1 MKNLLSSGFTKKLV
15 SSNKFRDFKDNN
27 QDEKFGFSV
36 GLPKS
41 YSSKNWYQ
49 IVKILASTALT
60 ITTFF
65 SWSIATKA
73 SQWEN
78 LIATRMLELQQSEER
93 WISIDLSTQRLI
105 AWEGNKAVYAVIVST
120 GKASTPTRLGTFR
133 IYTKY
138 PTTRMTG
145 PGYDVPDVPYTM
157 YYDGGMAIHG
167 AYWHNMFGTP
177 VSHGCT
183 NVAVN
188 HAKWLFDWASVGTP
202 VVVHN

>member
-1 MKNLLSSGFTKKLV
+1 MKNLLSSKMTHKLSLSTKICDL
-15 SSNKFRDFKDNN
+15 KDNN
-27 QDEKFGFSV
+27 QGEKISLFVDLS
-36 GLPKS
+36 KS
-41 YSSKNWYQ
+41 YQ
-49 IVKILASTALT
+49 IFATIALT

-65 SWSIATKA
+65 SWSIPAQT
-73 SQWEN
+73 SQWEHI
-78 LIATRMLELQQSEER
+78 IATRMLELQQSGER

-105 AWEGNKAVYAVIVST
+105 AWEGNKAVYAIIVST

-133 IYTKY
+133 IQTKY
-138 PTTRMTG
+138 RAARMTG
-145 PGYDVPDVPYTM
+145 PGYDLPDVPYTM

-167 AYWHNMFGTP
+167 AYWHNSFGTP

-202 VVVHN
+202 VIVHN

>member
-1 MKNLLSSGFTKKLV
+1 MKNLLSSGFTDKLV
-15 SSNKFRDFKDNN
+15 SS
-27 QDEKFGFSV
+27 
-36 GLPKS
+36 
-41 YSSKNWYQ
+41 SSKNRYQ
-49 IVKILASTALT
+49 IVKIFASAALT

-65 SWSIATKA
+65 SWSIVTKA

-78 LIATRMLELQQSEER
+78 VIATRMLELQQSDER

-138 PTTRMTG
+138 RTTRMIG

>member
-1 MKNLLSSGFTKKLV
+1 MKNLLSSGITKKLV
-15 SSNKFRDFKDNN
+15 SS
-27 QDEKFGFSV
+27 
-36 GLPKS
+36 S
-41 YSSKNWYQ
+41 YKNRYQ
-49 IVKILASTALT
+49 IIKIFASAALT

-65 SWSIATKA
+65 SWSIVTKA

-78 LIATRMLELQQSEER
+78 VIATRMLELQQSDER

-133 IYTKY
+133 VYTKY
-138 PTTRMTG
+138 RSTRMTG

-167 AYWHNMFGTP
+167 AYWHNRFGTP

>member
-1 MKNLLSSGFTKKLV
+1 MKNLLSSGFTGKLV
-15 SSNKFRDFKDNN
+15 YSNKSRDLKDNN
-27 QDEKFGFSV
+27 QEKNLGLSF

-41 YSSKNWYQ
+41 YSSKSWYQ
-49 IVKILASTALT
+49 IVKIFASAALT

-65 SWSIATKA
+65 SWSILAKAT
-73 SQWEN
+73 QWEN
-78 LIATRMLELQQSEER
+78 VIATRMLELQQSEER

-133 IYTKY
+133 VQTKY
-138 PTTRMTG
+138 RTTRMTG